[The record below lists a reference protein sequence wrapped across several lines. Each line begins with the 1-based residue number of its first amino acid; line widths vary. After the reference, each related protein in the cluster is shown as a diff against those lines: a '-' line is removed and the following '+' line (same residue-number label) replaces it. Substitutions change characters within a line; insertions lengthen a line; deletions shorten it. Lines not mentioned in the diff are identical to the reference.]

1 VVNTIAAANS
11 GISRADLRPARS
23 RFHEEVIMNRIRRI
37 CRSLASLPQR
47 AGFLLASAAAAP
59 GALAADPPPPIREK
73 HPPLPA
79 HTHAAATGGMPGWQ
93 ITLIAVAAV
102 LLAAALAAAVYR
114 LRAAR
119 RRVSTSAA

>member
-1 VVNTIAAANS
+1 
-11 GISRADLRPARS
+11 
-23 RFHEEVIMNRIRRI
+23 MNRIRRI
-37 CRSLASLPQR
+37 CLSLAGLPRR
-47 AGFLLASAAAAP
+47 AGALLASAAAAP
-59 GALAADPPPPIREK
+59 AVLATSPPLPPVREK

-93 ITLIAVAAV
+93 ITLMAVAAV

-119 RRVSTSAA
+119 RRVSKSAA

>member
-79 HTHAAATGGMPGWQ
+79 HTHTAVTGSMPGWQ
-93 ITLIAVAAV
+93 ITLIVA
-102 LLAAALAAAVYR
+102 AAALLTIALAGIAYR
-114 LRAAR
+114 MRAAR
-119 RRVSTSAA
+119 RRVTASA

>member
-1 VVNTIAAANS
+1 
-11 GISRADLRPARS
+11 
-23 RFHEEVIMNRIRRI
+23 MNRIRRI
-37 CRSLASLPQR
+37 CRSLAGLPSR
-47 AGFLLASAAAAP
+47 AGALLVSAAAAP
-59 GALAADPPPPIREK
+59 AVLATSPPLPPIREK

-79 HTHAAATGGMPGWQ
+79 HTHAAATSGMPGWQ

-114 LRAAR
+114 LRAR